1 MRIAVVILPLVL
13 LLASTSPAL
22 AQEVQKPESVIEK
35 MVFKFTRGIANL
47 VTSPVEIPKQSYLTV
62 RDRGPIGYLIG
73 PLKGIG
79 MTTYRAVIGGVE
91 TIFFMVPQPG
101 YYDPMVDP
109 DYVWNG
115 WEEKRAKSLA
125 EMEEPEQT
133 APPEKKG
140 E

>member
-35 MVFKFTRGIANL
+35 MAFKFTRGIANL